1 MPYSSQ
7 YRKSLFS
14 RAHTTLVP
22 WKDEKITEQVKT
34 KSVEPQQ
41 RFTLSEVAWDELNE
55 ADAYVERGTGDLYRG
70 PLLPRRD

>member
-55 ADAYVERGTGDLYRG
+55 ADACVERGTGDLYRG